1 MRTAKK
7 QRPAHSPELTRNAP
21 DPRFQR
27 NDPCPR
33 RADSKFRK
41 ELLREGVE
49 CMVSGDTVTA
59 KTILRDYINAT
70 VGFAEVAEATHIPSK
85 SLMRMLG
92 PTGNPRADNLFEIV
106 SFLQN
111 REGVR
116 FHVKAE
122 LA

>member
-1 MRTAKK
+1 M
-7 QRPAHSPELTRNAP
+7 PLTR
-21 DPRFQR
+21 DFQETIR
-27 NDPCPR
+27 D
-33 RADSKFRK
+33 RAARDSKFRK
-41 ELLREGVE
+41 ESSAKASNAWLVAILPRENHPPR
-49 CMVSGDTVTA
+49 
-59 KTILRDYINAT
+59 LHQRD

-92 PTGNPRADNLFEIV
+92 PTGNPRADIFSNV